1 MSGENSA
8 QQCATVWQKFAVLIV
23 CVVCEFNV
31 AVMCLVKEVLAS
43 LVLLFLVY
51 S

>member
-1 MSGENSA
+1 MSGEHSA
-8 QQCATVWQKFAVLIV
+8 QQCATVWQKFAVSVV
-23 CVVCEFNV
+23 CVVCELYV
-31 AVMCLVKEVLAS
+31 AEMRLVKEVAS